1 MTGRVLLVTWHCRV
15 PVSPSVTIVSGI
27 ILISGLST
35 LVITSAVR
43 HKTWVHEDKKNM
55 RHGEKRRTNL
65 ILKKKSFLTSW
76 YKLLIYRIQS
86 MDKQMN
92 IKERK
97 IKQYYS
103 LVWNLSIWKWINVPK
118 INLNTFI
125 FLNTHPISFNSHICL
140 NIIEV
145 LLRIT
150 LRVLEF

>member
-1 MTGRVLLVTWHCRV
+1 
-15 PVSPSVTIVSGI
+15 
-27 ILISGLST
+27 
-35 LVITSAVR
+35 
-43 HKTWVHEDKKNM
+43 
-55 RHGEKRRTNL
+55 
-65 ILKKKSFLTSW
+65 
-76 YKLLIYRIQS
+76 
-86 MDKQMN
+86 MN

-125 FLNTHPISFNSHICL
+125 FLNTHPISFNSHICF

-150 LRVLEF
+150 LRVLEFWTSPILKNIPSLHTPAGFFWQKSRNHHYQDQHLSTTKVQWADVLFLRQKLNLYGWLPMHNFFTEGFHLLL